1 MLTRTTELVKAGAGA
16 RAGAKVRIG
25 AKVRAQAC
33 DWRATWSLLLLVL
46 VV

>member
-1 MLTRTTELVKAGAGA
+1 MLTRTTELELKQELELELESEL
-16 RAGAKVRIG
+16 I
-25 AKVRAQAC
+25 VRALVC